1 MMVNILILAA
11 GSSSRLGQSKQK
23 LTVGGT
29 SLLAKTVQVAL
40 NSKAK
45 HVLVVLGAQAKEHQQ
60 LIAGLPVE
68 TFYHEQWERGM
79 GSSLKA
85 GMKVL
90 LEKHPDS
97 DAVIVMVCDQPY
109 LTTAILDSLITTY
122 QHKSVDIVAS
132 SYKNVH
138 GVPALFSRSVFPNLL
153 EIDDAQG
160 ARKIIQHHTG
170 TLLTVPF
177 ENGDVDLDTPADLDR
192 LTL

>member
-23 LTVGGT
+23 FIVGGV

-40 NSKAK
+40 NSKAR
-45 HVLVVLGAQAKEHQQ
+45 HVHVVLGSKAEEHQQ

-68 TFYHEQWERGM
+68 TVYHEQWERGM

-90 LEKHPDS
+90 LEKHPDTA
-97 DAVIVMVCDQPY
+97 AVIVMVCDQPF
-109 LTTAILDSLITTY
+109 LTTSILDSLITTY
-122 QHKSVDIVAS
+122 QHNSADIVAC

-138 GVPALFSRSVFPNLL
+138 GVPALFSRSVFPTLL

-160 ARKIIQHHTG
+160 ARKIIQHHPG

-177 ENGDVDLDTPADLDR
+177 EKGEIDLDTPADLDR
-192 LTL
+192 LKP